1 MRKLIEI
8 KDEDLIFT
16 RGRSNATL
24 FKKKEEPV
32 ENTNAFKIKLKQEV
46 ERLMNDKKYT

>member
-1 MRKLIEI
+1 MNI

-24 FKKKEEPV
+24 FKRKDEPI
-32 ENTNAFKIKLKQEV
+32 ENTNAFKVKLKQEL
-46 ERLMNDKKYT
+46 ERLMNDKKYS